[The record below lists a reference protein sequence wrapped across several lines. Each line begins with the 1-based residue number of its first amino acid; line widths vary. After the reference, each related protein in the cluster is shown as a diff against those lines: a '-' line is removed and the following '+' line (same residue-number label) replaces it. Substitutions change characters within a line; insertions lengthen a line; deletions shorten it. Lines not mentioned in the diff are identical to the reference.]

1 MKCSNCA
8 FWEPHDSEQRSFG
21 FCRIF
26 PPIACDDR
34 CVFPQTEAR
43 DWCARGAT
51 NAEWK
56 KIRRR
61 QIVVMTAQEKEP

>member
-1 MKCSNCA
+1 MNCSSCA
-8 FWEPHDSEQRSFG
+8 FWEPHDSEQRWTG

-26 PPIACDDR
+26 PPIACGDR
-34 CVFPQTEAR
+34 FVFPQTESR
-43 DWCARGAT
+43 DWCAKGAT

-61 QIVVMTAQEKEP
+61 QIDGENTQEKKP